1 MSMAERDDFSAAVKR
16 IVAARVGYRCSN
28 PDCRKQTSGPQADL
42 DKAVNIGV
50 AAHITAAAPGGP
62 RYDPDLS
69 SEERGAIDNALW
81 LCQSCAKL
89 IDSDV
94 GRYTVELLRE
104 WKEGAERAA
113 QEELEQRIP
122 RDMMTAQPVHHP
134 PLHRPPRAAHL
145 AVPEKKPRIL
155 LCHAKEDK
163 PGAVKLYHQLK
174 EAGYHPWLDK
184 YDLLPGQDWWT
195 EIEKII
201 GDPYNLV
208 VVCLSPQSIDKR
220 GVVQEEIA
228 TALDVL
234 KKMPEDTI
242 YLIPA
247 RLEPC
252 QVPRRLSRLHWVDL
266 FEADGFAKL
275 RGALDFE
282 IGQRQPPRQP
292 FEPVLVLIPAG
303 EFVMGSDPGRDKDA
317 YEREKPRHTMY
328 LPEYYIARTPV
339 TNAQYAVF
347 VQAVNH
353 KLPLHWNAG
362 KPPAGKED
370 HPVVKVS
377 WYDAIAYCN
386 WLTKATGRPYRL
398 PSEAEWEKGGRG
410 TDERIYPWGNQWDAS
425 KCNSLESG
433 AGDTTPVTSHPHG
446 VSPYD
451 LLDMAGNVW
460 EWTCSLWGFYS
471 KEPDFKYAYDRQDGR
486 ENLKADSDTLRVLR
500 GGAFNFPL
508 AYTRCA
514 FRGRGYP
521 YLGDFNVG
529 FRVCVAPR
537 QD

>member
-1 MSMAERDDFSAAVKR
+1 MTGPALATIKRLYALSGNTCAFPECNNPLVDAASGKVTAR
-16 IVAARVGYRCSN
+16 ICHIKARQ
-28 PDCRKQTSGPQADL
+28 PE
-42 DKAVNIGV
+42 
-50 AAHITAAAPGGP
+50 GP
-62 RYDPDLS
+62 RYDASQTDD
-69 SEERGAIDNALW
+69 ERHAFENLLLMCPIHHDV
-81 LCQSCAKL
+81 
-89 IDSDV
+89 IDSDTET
-94 GRYTVELLRE
+94 YTVARLQEIKASHEAENVGKYAPSDDVAQQLLASIKSYIE
-104 WKEGAERAA
+104 ATT
-113 QEELEQRIP
+113 QRF
-122 RDMMTAQPVHHP
+122 
-134 PLHRPPRAAHL
+134 PLQRPPRAAHL

-317 YEREKPRHTMY
+317 YEREKPRHSVY

-410 TDERIYPWGNQWDAS
+410 TDERIYPWGNQWDAN